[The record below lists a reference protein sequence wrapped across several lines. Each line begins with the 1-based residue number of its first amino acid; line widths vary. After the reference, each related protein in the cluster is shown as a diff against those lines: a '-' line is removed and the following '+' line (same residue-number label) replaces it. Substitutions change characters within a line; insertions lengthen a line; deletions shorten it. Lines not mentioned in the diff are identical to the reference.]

1 MKSFRLTEDEMS
13 LLAEKYPTP
22 FMVMSLDR
30 VVENYRYL
38 RKRLPMVNVFYAMK
52 ANSTPAALLKLSEL
66 GSNFDVASP
75 GEMRLLSSLGIKGQQ
90 MIYANPVKTVEGIQ
104 LAGWIKNRDIPL

>member
-30 VVENYRYL
+30 VVENYR
-38 RKRLPMVNVFYAMK
+38 
-52 ANSTPAALLKLSEL
+52 
-66 GSNFDVASP
+66 
-75 GEMRLLSSLGIKGQQ
+75 
-90 MIYANPVKTVEGIQ
+90 
-104 LAGWIKNRDIPL
+104 

>member
-52 ANSTPAALLKLSEL
+52 AKSTPAALLKLS
-66 GSNFDVASP
+66 
-75 GEMRLLSSLGIKGQQ
+75 
-90 MIYANPVKTVEGIQ
+90 
-104 LAGWIKNRDIPL
+104 